1 MDRMTTHPN
10 DMFVD
15 RMGQTAEADGLSPIA
30 ARLFALLLVSDEPR
44 SLDDLALALEVSK
57 ASVCTEARRLF
68 DRRVVERVHRAGDR
82 RDYYEL
88 TPDFFAQIV
97 RARVAQWQRVQELAS
112 TLHASTRASAVVRDR
127 LAAIDEIQG
136 LVVDKIDD
144 ALSTWETRARKRA
157 LQGTATV
164 KSAGSRSNRRHPA

>member
-1 MDRMTTHPN
+1 MTHPN

-44 SLDDLALALEVSK
+44 SLDDLAVALGVSK

-68 DRRVVERVHRAGDR
+68 ERHVVERVTHPGDR

-88 TPDFFAQIV
+88 APDFFAQIV
-97 RARVAQWQRVQELAS
+97 RARVAQWRRVQELAAS
-112 TLHASTRASAVVRDR
+112 LRGSTRATSVVRDR
-127 LAAIDEIQG
+127 LASIDELQTGVI
-136 LVVDKIDD
+136 DKLD
-144 ALSTWETRARKRA
+144 ADLAAWEARARKRA
-157 LQGTATV
+157 LKRAAVT
-164 KSAGSRSNRRHPA
+164 KPAGAAPRRRHSA

>member
-1 MDRMTTHPN
+1 MTHPH

-44 SLDDLALALEVSK
+44 SLDDLALALGVSK

-68 DRRVVERVHRAGDR
+68 ERHVVERVHRTGDR

-88 TPDFFAQIV
+88 APDFFAQIV
-97 RARVAQWQRVQELAS
+97 RARVAQWRRVQELAT
-112 TLHASTRASAVVRDR
+112 TLRTSTRASAVVRDR

-136 LVVDKIDD
+136 LVVEKVDD
-144 ALSTWETRARKRA
+144 ALSAWETRARKRA
-157 LQGTATV
+157 LEGAATA
-164 KSAGSRSNRRHPA
+164 KSASARSHRRHTA